1 MNNVTAVNS
10 NNPSEEKV
18 MDNWEEMQ
26 QAELK
31 AYNERNE
38 KMKKTFRREK
48 IVMVSVMIALI
59 VFVAGIFVCFMVN
72 NTRLRQ
78 EEAAAAHSKE
88 VRQAEWVA
96 NSDYGEVVQQVE
108 EFLEEKYKTENNIHL
123 GIGAVN
129 TRENEGPLDESG
141 NCTAWKWKGKVYTAE
156 HCTRNGYRENA
167 GDIVVPADKY
177 PNEIK
182 EDLYEVG
189 TECSTDFRW
198 WGKTTDMWGYIPF
211 EQVFDHMKKGT
222 PSMKEQNDMRWAFVD
237 ARNALE
243 DASLKSPEVMF
254 KNLVDT
260 YKRYIAGASNQ
271 RFICAAADS
280 LEMSPDHG
288 DSGGPLMAGDE
299 VIGFVSYTE
308 WPQRETLG
316 TGVAEDFEVKYNDA
330 LYIGTTDCWGSL
342 DRSKDTVNLAYA
354 KDNMKRYEDLYQQFL
369 LKYGQET
376 ISKWEK

>member
-1 MNNVTAVNS
+1 
-10 NNPSEEKV
+10 
-18 MDNWEEMQ
+18 MDNWEEMVD
-26 QAELK
+26 AELK

-38 KMKKTFRREK
+38 KMKKSFRREK
-48 IVMVSVMIALI
+48 IIMVSVMVVLIAI
-59 VFVAGIFVCFMVN
+59 FAGIFTHVVRKNARFH
-72 NTRLRQ
+72 Q
-78 EEAAAAHSKE
+78 EKAAAARKQE

-96 NSDYGEVVQQVE
+96 NSDYGEVVQQ
-108 EFLEEKYKTENNIHL
+108 LEEYLDEKYQAENNIHP

-198 WGKTTDMWGYIPF
+198 WGKTTDMWGYVPF

-243 DASLKSPEVMF
+243 DASLKSPEVIF

-280 LEMSPDHG
+280 LEISPDHG

-308 WPQRETLG
+308 WPSRENLG
-316 TGVAEDFEVKYNDA
+316 TGSAEDFEVKYNDA

-354 KDNMKRYEDLYQQFL
+354 KDNMERYEDLYQQFL

>member
-1 MNNVTAVNS
+1 MNNVTTVNS
-10 NNPSEEKV
+10 NNPNEEKV

-31 AYNERNE
+31 AYRERE
-38 KMKKTFRREK
+38 DKMKKADRREN
-48 IVMVSVMIALI
+48 ILYVLAMVAIFAA
-59 VFVAGIFVCFMVN
+59 FAGIFVTMTGN

-78 EEAAAAHSKE
+78 EEAAAARKQE

-96 NSDYGEVVQQVE
+96 NSDYYEVVQQVE
-108 EFLEEKYKTENNIHL
+108 EFLEEKYRAENNIHP
-123 GIGAVN
+123 GIGAIN
-129 TRENEGPLDESG
+129 TREKEGPLDESG
-141 NCTAWKWKGKVYTAE
+141 NCTAWKWKGKIYTAE

-182 EDLYEVG
+182 EDLYEIG
-189 TECSTDFRW
+189 LECSTDFRW
-198 WGKTTDMWGYIPF
+198 WGKTTDMWGYVPF

-243 DASLKSPEVMF
+243 DASLKSPEVIF

-280 LEMSPDHG
+280 LEVSPDHG

-330 LYIGTTDCWGSL
+330 LYVGTTDCWGSL

-354 KDNMKRYEDLYQQFL
+354 KQNMERYEDLYQQFL

-376 ISKWEK
+376 ISNWEK

>member
-1 MNNVTAVNS
+1 MNNVTTVNS
-10 NNPSEEKV
+10 NNPNEEKV

-26 QAELK
+26 EAELK
-31 AYNERNE
+31 AYRERE
-38 KMKKTFRREK
+38 DKMKKAYRREN
-48 IVMVSVMIALI
+48 ILFVLAMVVIIAI
-59 VFVAGIFVCFMVN
+59 FAGIFTHVVRKNARFH
-72 NTRLRQ
+72 REKAAEARKQ
-78 EEAAAAHSKE
+78 EI
-88 VRQAEWVA
+88 RQAEWVA
-96 NSDYGEVVQQVE
+96 NSDYYEVVQQVE
-108 EFLEEKYKTENNIHL
+108 EFLEEKYRAENNSHP
-123 GIGAVN
+123 GIGAIN
-129 TRENEGPLDESG
+129 TREKEGPLDESG
-141 NCTAWKWKGKVYTAE
+141 NCTAWKWKGKIYTAE

-182 EDLYEVG
+182 EDLYEIG
-189 TECSTDFRW
+189 LECSTDFRW
-198 WGKTTDMWGYIPF
+198 WGKTTDMWGYVPF

-243 DASLKSPEVMF
+243 DASLKSPEVIF

-280 LEMSPDHG
+280 LEVSPDHG

-330 LYIGTTDCWGSL
+330 LYVGTTDCWGSL

-354 KDNMKRYEDLYQQFL
+354 KQNMERYEDLYQQFL

-376 ISKWEK
+376 ISNWEK

>member
-1 MNNVTAVNS
+1 
-10 NNPSEEKV
+10 